1 MDKIYQNNPPVA
13 PKLDITKLTKTKFDV
28 VVPRVDPYFSR
39 MVEQKKRERLEEA
52 NASRASENTSNAEN
66 REEKDTCEGVTEEP
80 KTEERKE
87 EELSC
92 DVAREAACAQI
103 VWMVP
108 QVTAE
113 EQVETQPI
121 VGEVTEIGEMA
132 NVLTAAGEE
141 TVLPGELQMDA
152 TGEAMAQETVVAAET
167 GLAPEQ
173 TVEAA
178 EQIVTDEA
186 EIAQRPETGEFET
199 MAAETDE
206 TGGEAVVQEAPLFKD
221 VETAPIKVAEA
232 PARAEAPEVE
242 KQVSDKLVQILESG
256 ENRVEIQL
264 QPETLGKLTIE
275 LTQNID
281 GTLNIILNAES
292 AQTRGMLEKTI
303 STLHEALLDRG
314 QQNVQIEVNRGEEAQ
329 RQTNQQQDLQDGRSN
344 NHQEQ
349 QRRQQ
354 ERSGEDFLQQLRL
367 GLIDLQEES

>member
-1 MDKIYQNNPPVA
+1 LDKIYQKNPPVA

-52 NASRASENTSNAEN
+52 NASRAAENTSNAEN

-80 KTEERKE
+80 KTEEHKE

-113 EQVETQPI
+113 EQVEAQPI

-178 EQIVTDEA
+178 EQIVTG
-186 EIAQRPETGEFET
+186 PEFSWTC
-199 MAAETDE
+199 
-206 TGGEAVVQEAPLFKD
+206 
-221 VETAPIKVAEA
+221 
-232 PARAEAPEVE
+232 
-242 KQVSDKLVQILESG
+242 ESPWIG
-256 ENRVEIQL
+256 
-264 QPETLGKLTIE
+264 
-275 LTQNID
+275 
-281 GTLNIILNAES
+281 
-292 AQTRGMLEKTI
+292 
-303 STLHEALLDRG
+303 
-314 QQNVQIEVNRGEEAQ
+314 
-329 RQTNQQQDLQDGRSN
+329 
-344 NHQEQ
+344 
-349 QRRQQ
+349 
-354 ERSGEDFLQQLRL
+354 
-367 GLIDLQEES
+367 